1 MGRERVERGRGAGE
15 PLVEFVVPE
24 DKNRLQVP
32 RATRRP
38 PERGSRVPMGD
49 HHPGAG
55 VGIEVLDGVGLELR
69 VRHDDGRADLER
81 AEQRSHEPWPVRK
94 GDYDALLGLDA
105 ALGEYVAEPIR
116 QRLDLPV
123 GERLR
128 VGEHGRPLA
137 LPFTHAGVEEVV
149 GDVELLGRLEAHR
162 DRYRRWTAGGQP
174 ARPGRYSPPMAVLDL
189 AHPTDPES
197 TRLNSSHPVISY
209 AGFCFKKKKK
219 LSGDAMNPTS
229 RAPS

>member
-24 DKNRLQVP
+24 DKNRLQVT

-38 PERGSRVPMGD
+38 PERGNRVPMGD

-94 GDYDALLGLDA
+94 GDHDALLGLDA

-123 GERLR
+123 GERPR
-128 VGEHGRPLA
+128 VGEDGRPLA

-162 DRYRRWTAGGQP
+162 DRYRPWTAGGQP
-174 ARPGRYSPPMAVLDL
+174 PRPVRYSHPMAVLDL
-189 AHPTDPES
+189 AHLTWEEVRDLDRTKDRKS
-197 TRLNSSHPVISY
+197 TRLNSSHLVISY
-209 AGFCFKKKKK
+209 AVFCLK
-219 LSGDAMNPTS
+219 
-229 RAPS
+229 